1 MSDNSPQLKSPAD
14 LTTWGYDVIRRH
26 MKGLVIVFVVTAI
39 LSVTISLLMPVWYK
53 STARLMPPES
63 SGLGGGL
70 TSMLSNL
77 SPTASRLLGSS
88 SSSNNYDRYLAVL
101 TSDSIMDTVI
111 EEFDLMTIYKTE
123 NHRWPWYETRRKL
136 RKNFEFHIDEKY
148 DYLLVSVEDR
158 DPQRAADMTNFFVEE
173 LNRRNSELLAQ
184 EAHRFRTYVENRYNQ
199 VIADLDSAQSELQR
213 LQEDLGIVELPATI
227 EALMVGMAS
236 QGAEML
242 EAATISIRTA

>member
-1 MSDNSPQLKSPAD
+1 
-14 LTTWGYDVIRRH
+14 

-70 TSMLSNL
+70 TSTLSNL

-158 DPQRAADMTNFFVEE
+158 DRELSGDRDNPQKRDEE
-173 LNRRNSELLAQ
+173 TRGR
-184 EAHRFRTYVENRYNQ
+184 
-199 VIADLDSAQSELQR
+199 
-213 LQEDLGIVELPATI
+213 
-227 EALMVGMAS
+227 VGW
-236 QGAEML
+236 
-242 EAATISIRTA
+242 